1 MWESVHLERSQHF
14 RMMTWGV
21 CQMCCSFI
29 IHWLSSL
36 GYYRLKAKTLL
47 KSTMTLMCILKIFP
61 PVSFLTLKSIERSSL
76 LNLVLLRISFH
87 LIWVFHHL
95 WLTQDISRHPTST
108 VVTGFV
114 QLCRLE
120 QSNQTPQSLMLHL
133 FVPIFSF
140 FPHPCA
146 TSDLDIHMHYISGY
160 ALFPSFFSQSG
171 ICMDPCWDGRVQT
184 AA

>member
-1 MWESVHLERSQHF
+1 MWESVHLETSQHF

-76 LNLVLLRISFH
+76 LNLVLLRISFN
-87 LIWVFHHL
+87 LSFSSPSPL
-95 WLTQDISRHPTST
+95 AYSRH
-108 VVTGFV
+108 
-114 QLCRLE
+114 
-120 QSNQTPQSLMLHL
+120 QSSSYIHCGNG
-133 FVPIFSF
+133 I
-140 FPHPCA
+140 CA
-146 TSDLDIHMHYISGY
+146 TLQVGATQPDTTKPDASSFC
-160 ALFPSFFSQSG
+160 ANFFLFSSSL
-171 ICMDPCWDGRVQT
+171 RN
-184 AA
+184 